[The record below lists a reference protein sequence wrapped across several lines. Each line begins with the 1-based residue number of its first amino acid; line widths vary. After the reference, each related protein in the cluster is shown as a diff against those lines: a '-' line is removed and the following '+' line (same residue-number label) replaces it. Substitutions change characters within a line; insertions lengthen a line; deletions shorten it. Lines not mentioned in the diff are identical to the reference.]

1 MLTSPNGDPR
11 RLSFAEAQPGDQFYL
26 VGTSSLTN
34 SPLSITHFTVDRVG
48 KRDIVC
54 VETGRGL
61 EKRIKRDSTL
71 WNAYLTREE
80 VTWARDAIRLSNK
93 QRAAWKSIQAHKIEA
108 ITEDL
113 ADRIIAWGRALEAE
127 KEKSRE

>member
-11 RLSFAEAQPGDQFYL
+11 SLAFAEAQPGDQFYL

-54 VETGRGL
+54 TENGRGL
-61 EKRIKRDSTL
+61 EKRIKRDTTL

-80 VTWARDAIRLSNK
+80 TTWAKDAIRLSNK
-93 QRAAWKSIQAHKIEA
+93 QMAAWEA
-108 ITEDL
+108 IRSHRIKAMPEDL
-113 ADRIIAWGRALEAE
+113 ADRIIAWGRALEDE
-127 KEKSRE
+127 KETPRE

>member
-1 MLTSPNGDPR
+1 
-11 RLSFAEAQPGDQFYL
+11 
-26 VGTSSLTN
+26 
-34 SPLSITHFTVDRVG
+34 
-48 KRDIVC
+48 
-54 VETGRGL
+54 
-61 EKRIKRDSTL
+61 
-71 WNAYLTREE
+71 
-80 VTWARDAIRLSNK
+80 LSNK